1 VSARRTALFAIPA
14 IVLAIAVGY
23 GVFAHQSPSGQPPLA
38 VMDLAALKAD
48 FNRSSNQTRIIVLL
62 SPT

>member
-1 VSARRTALFAIPA
+1 VTRRRSIWLAIPA

-23 GVFAHQSPSGQPPLA
+23 GLFAHQAPSGQPPLA
-38 VMDLAALKAD
+38 TMDLAALKAD
-48 FNRSSNQTRIIVLL
+48 FNAAHNQTRIIVLL